1 MTNQLRSRLGNPE
14 KLESLWILKL
24 CRFPPG
30 ALKMLAIGILK
41 RKLRMRPPDV
51 QENKQFA
58 MEKILELTP
67 T

>member
-1 MTNQLRSRLGNPE
+1 
-14 KLESLWILKL
+14 
-24 CRFPPG
+24 
-30 ALKMLAIGILK
+30 MLAIGILK